1 MLAVIFQVKP
11 KPGRQAGYLNLAAEL
26 RPLLEEIDGFLSI
39 ERFESLTEPGKI
51 LSLSFW
57 RDEAAIEE
65 WRKLEKHRAAQKAG
79 RERLFEDYSLHV
91 VEVVR
96 AYGMHDR
103 RQAPPDSKAA
113 NDD

>member
-1 MLAVIFQVKP
+1 MLAVIFQVEP
-11 KPGRQAGYLNLAAEL
+11 KPGKRGGYLEIAAKL
-26 RPLLEEIDGFLSI
+26 KPLLEEIDGFISV
-39 ERFESLTEPGKI
+39 ERFESLTQPGKI

-57 RDEAAIEE
+57 RDEDAIEE

-79 RERLFEDYSLHV
+79 RSTLFEDYSLHV
-91 VEVVR
+91 VQVIR

-113 NDD
+113 NDA

>member
-1 MLAVIFQVKP
+1 MLAVIFQVLP
-11 KPGRQAGYLNLAAEL
+11 KPGRQDGYLDIAAEL
-26 RPLLEEIDGFLSI
+26 RPLLEEIDGFISV
-39 ERFESLTEPGKI
+39 ERFESLSEPGKI

-65 WRKLEKHRAAQKAG
+65 WRKLERHRKAQHAG
-79 RERLFEDYSLHV
+79 RSTLFEDYSLHV
-91 VEVVR
+91 VQVLR

-113 NDD
+113 NDA

>member
-11 KPGRQAGYLNLAAEL
+11 KPGKQGGYFDLAAEL

-39 ERFESLTEPGKI
+39 ERFESLAEPGKI

-65 WRKLEKHRAAQKAG
+65 WRKLEKHRRAQKAG

-113 NDD
+113 NDA